1 MGIAK
6 AEIIPISELRKC
18 SQKVPNKDI
27 ITFVH
32 EHNPW
37 HQNSFQF
44 VRNSLAMLNTSDR
57 MANVM
62 NDLKIINA
70 KKQPFNLKKILTSA
84 KFETNTY
91 SHLLIS
97 R

>member
-1 MGIAK
+1 M
-6 AEIIPISELRKC
+6 SE
-18 SQKVPNKDI
+18 KDVL
-27 ITFVH
+27 TFVH

-44 VRNSLAMLNTSDR
+44 VRDSLTMLCTSNR
-57 MANVM
+57 MNNVM

-70 KKQPFNLKKILTSA
+70 KKQPFNLKRMLTSA

-91 SHLLIS
+91 PQNPAGVTKCTNSRCLICKHHLIS
-97 R
+97 